1 MSPELNRLS
10 AEWNAARVLYPTY
23 SALAREFVIDL
34 TPCNDLEGGIEQPPE
49 ESVEQARQW
58 FTDMDERIQIHQLR
72 QFLQT
77 TTMVTPQLLQTLLL
91 HHLHKEEKSPADRDK
106 IDFLLV
112 QLFSLAAPSRLEDS
126 SVTLEYVART
136 LAPVLGSVDTTVPVW
151 LKPLD
156 KVLQSAQ
163 NAKTLNELLHG
174 GILEQGRKIKIQSGG
189 NYFLPVVMVS
199 FARFSFLMR
208 RSFFRLMHQDL
219 NAIFDGL
226 RELEQ
231 KGVTSID
238 CRRAQFSAD
247 EPILRLRMICQSW
260 KVMFQA
266 EYSSGQP
273 LRMLVDLRAAID
285 DALGRG
291 TGKSTPGPT
300 KAASAPA
307 RKAVAPAP
315 TAKSAAG
322 AASPASK
329 PAAPKLAAKAAAAAA
344 PAKFNVTADQAPPD
358 HETLQLLSR
367 EFPRVLVIAIH
378 ENWPDTLIAFAA
390 ETLRRIDAVKRAER
404 AEQLNLVLK
413 RNATLGQYVIDMRH
427 SLNNALTSVLGNAEL
442 LLLEPGAFT
451 ADVRSQLDTI
461 RHMSLRMHEI
471 LQRFSSLEKELS
483 FAEKQSRNESGARP
497 AAAAAQLGL

>member
-1 MSPELNRLS
+1 MSPEPHRLS

-34 TPCNDLEGGIEQPPE
+34 TPCNDLDAGVEQAPE
-49 ESVEQARQW
+49 ESIEHARQW
-58 FTDMDERIQIHQLR
+58 LNQMDERIQIHQLR

-77 TTMVTPQLLQTLLL
+77 TTRVTPQLLQTLLL
-91 HHLHKEEKSPADRDK
+91 HHLHKDEKSPADRDK

-112 QLFSLAAPSRLEDS
+112 QLFSLASPSRLEDS

-136 LAPVLGSVDTTVPVW
+136 LSPVLGAVDTTVPVW
-151 LKPLD
+151 LQPLD

-163 NAKTLNELLHG
+163 TAKTLNELLHS
-174 GILEQGRKIKIQSGG
+174 GILEQGRKIKIQSGE
-189 NYFLPVVMVS
+189 NYFLPVAMVS

-291 TGKSTPGPT
+291 TAKSSQAPP
-300 KAASAPA
+300 KVASAPA
-307 RKAVAPAP
+307 RKAAASAPA
-315 TAKSAAG
+315 AKAT

-329 PAAPKLAAKAAAAAA
+329 PAAPKPAAKAAAAAA
-344 PAKFNVTADQAPPD
+344 PAKFNVTADQAPEFEVSGGDSWNPD
-358 HETLQLLSR
+358 SS
-367 EFPRVLVIAIH
+367 
-378 ENWPDTLIAFAA
+378 
-390 ETLRRIDAVKRAER
+390 
-404 AEQLNLVLK
+404 
-413 RNATLGQYVIDMRH
+413 G
-427 SLNNALTSVLGNAEL
+427 GN
-442 LLLEPGAFT
+442 
-451 ADVRSQLDTI
+451 
-461 RHMSLRMHEI
+461 
-471 LQRFSSLEKELS
+471 
-483 FAEKQSRNESGARP
+483 
-497 AAAAAQLGL
+497 

>member
-1 MSPELNRLS
+1 MSPSDLNRLS

-34 TPCNDLEGGIEQPPE
+34 TPCNDLETGVEQPPQ

-58 FTDMDERIQIHQLR
+58 LRDMDERIQIHQLR

-91 HHLHKEEKSPADRDK
+91 HHLHKDEKSPADRDK

-126 SVTLEYVART
+126 SVTLEYVAKT
-136 LAPVLGSVDTTVPVW
+136 LSPVLGAVDIDVPVW

-163 NAKTLNELLHG
+163 NARTLNELLHS
-174 GILEQGRKIKIQSGG
+174 GILEQGRKIKVQSGE
-189 NYFLPVVMVS
+189 NYFLPVAMVS

-247 EPILRLRMICQSW
+247 EPILR
-260 KVMFQA
+260 
-266 EYSSGQP
+266 
-273 LRMLVDLRAAID
+273 
-285 DALGRG
+285 
-291 TGKSTPGPT
+291 
-300 KAASAPA
+300 
-307 RKAVAPAP
+307 
-315 TAKSAAG
+315 
-322 AASPASK
+322 
-329 PAAPKLAAKAAAAAA
+329 
-344 PAKFNVTADQAPPD
+344 
-358 HETLQLLSR
+358 
-367 EFPRVLVIAIH
+367 PR
-378 ENWPDTLIAFAA
+378 LIS
-390 ETLRRIDAVKRAER
+390 
-404 AEQLNLVLK
+404 
-413 RNATLGQYVIDMRH
+413 H
-427 SLNNALTSVLGNAEL
+427 S
-442 LLLEPGAFT
+442 
-451 ADVRSQLDTI
+451 
-461 RHMSLRMHEI
+461 
-471 LQRFSSLEKELS
+471 
-483 FAEKQSRNESGARP
+483 
-497 AAAAAQLGL
+497 